1 MPGSIQPMLCCYAHA
16 CSKTDAD
23 VFYTS
28 ANLSPYGLLPLNA
41 TLDFSLMMTPELVKA
56 ALAAN
61 VAAALVEDIGNGD
74 ITAGLIPEDRL
85 ATARVI
91 TRDDMVM
98 AGKLWVE
105 ATFMAVDPTLDLKWL
120 VDEGQRVSA
129 GSGLFEIKGK
139 ARSLL
144 TAERTA
150 LNFLQT
156 LSATATHTREL
167 SDLISGT
174 KARLLDTRK
183 TLPGLRVAQ
192 KYAVLI
198 GGGENHRM
206 GLYDAFLIKEN
217 HIMAAGSIAAAV
229 STARTQAPGRMV
241 EVEVESMAE
250 LDLALN
256 AGADRIMLDNFSL
269 EQMRDAVV
277 HTAGRAALEAS
288 GGVNKTTLRAIAET
302 GVDYISLG
310 TLTKD
315 IKAIDL
321 SMRLI

>member
-1 MPGSIQPMLCCYAHA
+1 
-16 CSKTDAD
+16 
-23 VFYTS
+23 
-28 ANLSPYGLLPLNA
+28 
-41 TLDFSLMMTPELVKA
+41 MMTPELVKA

-61 VAAALVEDIGNGD
+61 VAAALVEDIGSGD
-74 ITAGLIPEDRL
+74 ITAGLIPENRL

-91 TRDDMVM
+91 TRDDMVL

-105 ATFMAVDPTLDLKWL
+105 ATFMAVDPTLELQWL
-120 VDEGQRVSA
+120 VDEGQSVSA

-167 SDLISGT
+167 TNLISNT
-174 KARLLDTRK
+174 NARLLDTRK

-229 STARTQAPGRMV
+229 STARAQAPGRMV
-241 EVEVESMAE
+241 EVEVESMTE
-250 LDLALN
+250 LELALS

-269 EQMRDAVV
+269 EQMRDAVA

>member
-1 MPGSIQPMLCCYAHA
+1 
-16 CSKTDAD
+16 
-23 VFYTS
+23 
-28 ANLSPYGLLPLNA
+28 
-41 TLDFSLMMTPELVKA
+41 MMTPELVKA

-61 VAAALVEDIGNGD
+61 VASALVEDIGNGD
-74 ITAGLIPEDRL
+74 ITAALIPEDRI

-91 TRDDMVM
+91 TRDPMVL

-105 ATFMAVDPTLDLKWL
+105 ATFMAVDPQLNLQWM
-120 VDEGQRVSA
+120 VDEGQAVAA
-129 GSGLFEIKGK
+129 GSTLFEITGK

-144 TAERTA
+144 TAERAA

-156 LSATATHTREL
+156 LSATATQTREL
-167 SDLISGT
+167 AELIRDTSA
-174 KARLLDTRK
+174 KLLDTRK

-217 HIMAAGSIAAAV
+217 HIMAAGSIAAAIN
-229 STARTQAPGRMV
+229 TARAQAPGKMV
-241 EVEVESMAE
+241 EVEVENHQE
-250 LDLALN
+250 LELALA

-269 EQMRDAVV
+269 EQMRVAVL
-277 HTAGRAALEAS
+277 HTAGRAQLEAS

>member
-1 MPGSIQPMLCCYAHA
+1 
-16 CSKTDAD
+16 
-23 VFYTS
+23 
-28 ANLSPYGLLPLNA
+28 
-41 TLDFSLMMTPELVKA
+41 MMTPDLVKA

-61 VAAALVEDIGNGD
+61 VTSALVEDIGHGD
-74 ITAGLIPEDRL
+74 ITAGLIPEDRV

-91 TRDDMVM
+91 TRDTMVL

-105 ATFMAVDPTLDLKWL
+105 ATFMAVDPQLQLQWL
-120 VDEGQRVSA
+120 VDEGQEVSA
-129 GSGLFEIKGK
+129 GSTLFEVTGK

-167 SDLISGT
+167 TTLISGT
-174 KARLLDTRK
+174 KAKLLDTRK

-217 HIMAAGSIAAAV
+217 HIMAAGSIAAAI
-229 STARTQAPGRMV
+229 STARAHAPGKMV
-241 EVEVESMAE
+241 EVEVETQDE
-250 LDLALN
+250 LSQAIA

-269 EQMRDAVV
+269 DAMRDAVAY
-277 HTAGRAALEAS
+277 TAGRAQLEAS
-288 GGVNKTTLRAIAET
+288 GGVNKTSLRAIAET

>member
-1 MPGSIQPMLCCYAHA
+1 
-16 CSKTDAD
+16 
-23 VFYTS
+23 
-28 ANLSPYGLLPLNA
+28 
-41 TLDFSLMMTPELVKA
+41 MMTPELVKA

-61 VAAALVEDIGNGD
+61 VAAALVEDIGSGD
-74 ITAGLIPEDRL
+74 ITAGLIPQERQ

-91 TRDDMVM
+91 TRDDMVL

-105 ATFMAVDPTLDLKWL
+105 ATFMAVDPQLNLEWL
-120 VDEGQRVSA
+120 VDEGQAVAA
-129 GSGLFEIKGK
+129 GTALFEVSGK

-167 SDLISGT
+167 TQLISGT
-174 KARLLDTRK
+174 KAKLLDTRK

-229 STARTQAPGRMV
+229 STAQAQAPGKMV
-241 EVEVESMAE
+241 EVEVENAE
-250 LDLALN
+250 ELAQAIA
-256 AGADRIMLDNFSL
+256 AGANRIMLDNFSL
-269 EQMRDAVV
+269 EAMREAVV
-277 HTAGRAALEAS
+277 YTAGRAELEAS
-288 GGVNKTTLRAIAET
+288 GGVNKATLRAIAET

>member
-1 MPGSIQPMLCCYAHA
+1 
-16 CSKTDAD
+16 
-23 VFYTS
+23 
-28 ANLSPYGLLPLNA
+28 
-41 TLDFSLMMTPELVKA
+41 MMTPELVKA

-61 VAAALVEDIGNGD
+61 VAAALVEDIGSGD
-74 ITAGLIPEDRL
+74 ITAGLIPQERQ

-91 TRDDMVM
+91 TRDDMVL

-105 ATFMAVDPTLDLKWL
+105 ATFMAVDPQLNLQWL
-120 VDEGQRVSA
+120 VDEGQTVAA
-129 GSGLFEIKGK
+129 GTALFEVSGK

-167 SDLISGT
+167 TQLISGT
-174 KARLLDTRK
+174 KAKLLDTRK

-229 STARTQAPGRMV
+229 STAQAQAPGKMV
-241 EVEVESMAE
+241 EVEVENAE
-250 LDLALN
+250 ELAQAIA
-256 AGADRIMLDNFSL
+256 AGANRIMLDNFSL
-269 EQMRDAVV
+269 EAMRAAVV
-277 HTAGRAALEAS
+277 YTAGRAELEAS
-288 GGVNKTTLRAIAET
+288 GGVNKETLRAIAET